1 MKILKLPLPLFDS
14 LEQIDST
21 PVTFALNQ
29 NVNSED
35 FSYTRAFLKCYRG
48 SQGTFN
54 SYRREVER
62 LLQWSSLIAHKCL
75 KNLNRSDIEQYIE
88 FCQHPPLAWIGT
100 VKVPRFII
108 MDGMRIPNPEW
119 RPFVATV
126 SKSAH
131 RLGKSPS
138 SKRFN
143 LSHGSIKEIF
153 PILSTFFNYLLQEE
167 YIFTNPVALIRQK
180 SKFIH
185 KQQGAKK
192 IRRLSEL
199 QWQYVIESAEIM
211 AALEPHQHER
221 TLFMMSALYS
231 MYLRISELTASSRW
245 TPKMSDFHRDGDGNW
260 WFTTVGKGNKEREIA
275 VSDAMLAA
283 LKRWRQFLKLTL
295 LPTPADQAPLF
306 PKTQSNEPLCSTN
319 YVRRIVQGCFDYA
332 MERLREDGFTEEAET
347 LMEATVHWLR
357 HTGISDDVK
366 HRPRDHVRD
375 DAGHSS
381 GLITDRYVD
390 VDRRERHHSARK
402 KRISEP
408 A

>member
-245 TPKMSDFHRDGDGNW
+245 DAEN
-260 WFTTVGKGNKEREIA
+260 ERF
-275 VSDAMLAA
+275 SSRR
-283 LKRWRQFLKLTL
+283 RW
-295 LPTPADQAPLF
+295 
-306 PKTQSNEPLCSTN
+306 
-319 YVRRIVQGCFDYA
+319 
-332 MERLREDGFTEEAET
+332 
-347 LMEATVHWLR
+347 
-357 HTGISDDVK
+357 
-366 HRPRDHVRD
+366 
-375 DAGHSS
+375 
-381 GLITDRYVD
+381 
-390 VDRRERHHSARK
+390 
-402 KRISEP
+402 
-408 A
+408 